1 MLISVCLTM
10 LFFQSFATDKW
21 RIRYHIDYHTKRQA
35 TWLTKCASRMELRTS
50 QTVIFFGED
59 LVLCNVQK
67 NILPVQLLMH
77 VLLNIVRNN
86 VLTRLNKEPL
96 KSEFL
101 LNKIVKC
108 YKL

>member
-1 MLISVCLTM
+1 
-10 LFFQSFATDKW
+10 
-21 RIRYHIDYHTKRQA
+21 
-35 TWLTKCASRMELRTS
+35 MELRTS